1 MPHPFQ
7 PFLDEYTLAIR
18 HLALTV
24 PDEVKQEA
32 ERLFA
37 ALNAN
42 EQATEEDI
50 RKALIKTG
58 LAEYPYRH
66 AFKEFAGTRAIEAE
80 KRLVLEHVDAV
91 VSEKIKPHLDAGVS
105 IETLVRSDLFE
116 KELTAE
122 QCYQIEDAILDS
134 EPADQPVR

>member
-66 AFKEFAGTRAIEAE
+66 AFKKF
-80 KRLVLEHVDAV
+80 
-91 VSEKIKPHLDAGVS
+91 P
-105 IETLVRSDLFE
+105 
-116 KELTAE
+116 
-122 QCYQIEDAILDS
+122 
-134 EPADQPVR
+134 